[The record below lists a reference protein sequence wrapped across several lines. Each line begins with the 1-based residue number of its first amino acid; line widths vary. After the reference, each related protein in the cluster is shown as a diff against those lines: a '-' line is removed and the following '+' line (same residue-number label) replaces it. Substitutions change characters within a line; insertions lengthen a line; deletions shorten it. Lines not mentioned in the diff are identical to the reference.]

1 VANGDESLL
10 DVFVNIKPDPGF
22 MAAITASADAAINE
36 YTRVFSSASIPAPR
50 IAPPNVTGGGGGGGG
65 TGGGSGGGGGG
76 AGPIV
81 NDLRAQLRQ
90 AILEFQ
96 RDKAFLEVDVRIAN
110 DKDLR
115 GRLQDITNRVKA
127 NEAIANAPESD
138 ETQQADAIQRII
150 DLRLQNL
157 NVLRQTA
164 NAQRTA
170 AGLDTADFDRNLR
183 FRQEGVAAGQS
194 LLGVKTVGKTVTA
207 AKDTGLTQEFET
219 LTTAL
224 NQAKFNL
231 KQGFGAQSLV
241 DVTAARTDIE
251 RIAAQLNDLRTRAE
265 AKIVVDVQ
273 VKADQAALKEQFDF
287 ASQSGKEEISK
298 GRIEDRLESSLNRGL
313 ASGEIR
319 QNIAKLRAELE
330 LAELEVRKFSGAFD
344 GTQDSVDRVV
354 TSVQNLKIAQLNL
367 KEMHVNA
374 RTASGSMNTLSNN
387 AYQLGQAFEDAAVG
401 YSLNG
406 LTGAFRGASNNINF
420 LINDIVRLE
429 SVQDRLGKGL
439 AAKVTVGAA
448 VATAITTLV
457 LPSLIEW
464 LQSLNDIEVKF
475 EDISDQI
482 KQGFDDVKFNVE
494 IQSGER
500 DFLRSI
506 ERAKELRDILQKL
519 GEVAEGSSDKAE
531 DLQRL
536 FSGLDENDTLSVTL
550 NQLRVANELLDERKV
565 LLEGQRDRNK
575 AAAESGIPLTPE
587 SQDAQMFAKAQFEVA
602 IKQLESLGP
611 QLELVKNLYDQLRIA
626 REKGLSGTSDSEQL
640 SRTVKLFQDV
650 KKSVEG
656 TFSELDPSDKE
667 ASKKFKETILAF
679 QSVIGELSKA
689 SEEIDSF
696 EKKLNEGLT
705 LSQKKIKEFSETQE
719 VIRRTIAGTSNE
731 QSIFTREVQ
740 RSAQEFQ
747 TLIEKIREANLALA
761 PTEELRGLVNR
772 EADTAREALRIET
785 ETELL
790 LRQKDVRD
798 EIEKI
803 SDKKDKASGKASLT
817 NFEQFAQ
824 TLQKNVLSLDPI
836 DRNTQQLEKLNQEL
850 VTLDSAISELNANMR
865 LGGSPSQALS
875 ATPLGGFGNFNSLGF
890 ALESMSQIRPENFN
904 TKGMPD
910 ATANAIAGALNIA
923 VREAMREFVAPV
935 VGAQGQTTEAVKNLK
950 IGASAQ

>member
-1 VANGDESLL
+1 VADGDESLL

-36 YTRVFSSASIPAPR
+36 YTRVFSSASIPSPR
-50 IAPPNVTGGGGGGGG
+50 IGPPNVS
-65 TGGGSGGGGGG
+65 GGGSGGGGGG
-76 AGPIV
+76 SSGGGGGGNPANQAA
-81 NDLRAQLRQ
+81 NDLRNQLRQ

-110 DKDLR
+110 DKDLQ

-127 NEAIANAPESD
+127 NEAIARAPESD
-138 ETQQADAIQRII
+138 EAQQADAIRRII

-164 NAQRTA
+164 NAQRAT

-183 FRQEGVAAGQS
+183 FRQEGITAGQS

-219 LTTAL
+219 LTAAL

-231 KQGFGAQSLV
+231 RQGFGAQNLI
-241 DVTAARTDIE
+241 DVTAARTDIQ
-251 RIAAQLNDLRTRAE
+251 RIAGELESLRTRAQD
-265 AKIVVDVQ
+265 KIVIDLQ
-273 VKADQAALKEQFDF
+273 VKADRDALKEQFDF
-287 ASQSGKEEISK
+287 AVAAGKTQISE
-298 GRIEDRLESSLNRGL
+298 GRIADRLESSLNRGL

-319 QNIAKLRAELE
+319 QNIAILRAELE
-330 LAELEVRKFSGAFD
+330 KAELEVRRVSAAFN
-344 GTQDSVDRVV
+344 GQQDSVDAVV
-354 TSVQNLKIAQLNL
+354 TSVQRLNIAQQNL

-439 AAKVTVGAA
+439 AAKVTVGTA
-448 VATAITTLV
+448 VATAVTTLV
-457 LPSLIEW
+457 LPSLLEW
-464 LQSLNDIEVKF
+464 LESLNDIEVKF
-475 EDISDQI
+475 EDISDKISQD
-482 KQGFDDVKFNVE
+482 FADVKFNVG

-506 ERAKELRDILQKL
+506 EKAKELRDVLQQL
-519 GEVAEGSSDKAE
+519 GEAAEGSSDKAE
-531 DLQRL
+531 DLQKL
-536 FSGLDENDTLSVTL
+536 FSGLDENDTLSATL
-550 NQLRVANELLDERKV
+550 NQLRVANELIDERRI
-565 LLEGQRDRNK
+565 LLEKQRDRNK
-575 AAAESGIPLTPE
+575 SLAENGAGLTPE
-587 SQDAQMFAKAQFEVA
+587 SQDAQMFAQAQFEVA
-602 IKQLESLGP
+602 IKQLKVLGP
-611 QLELVKNLYDQLRIA
+611 RLEVVKNLYDELRIA

-640 SRTVKLFQDV
+640 ARTVKLFQDV
-650 KKSVEG
+650 KKSLEG

-667 ASKKFKETILAF
+667 ASKKFNETILAF
-679 QSVIGELSKA
+679 QSVIVELSKA
-689 SEEIDSF
+689 SEEIESF

-719 VIRRTIAGTSNE
+719 VIRRTIAGTAND
-731 QSIFTREVQ
+731 QTLFTLEVQ
-740 RSAQEFQ
+740 RSAQQFQ
-747 TLIEKIREANLALA
+747 TLIEKIREAKLALA
-761 PTEELRGLVNR
+761 PTEDLRGLVNK
-772 EADTAREALRIET
+772 EADSAREALRIET

-803 SDKKDKASGKASLT
+803 SEKKDKASGKSALT
-817 NFEQFAQ
+817 NFEQFVQ
-824 TLQKNVLSLDPI
+824 NLQKNVLSNDPL
-836 DRNTQQLEKLNQEL
+836 DRNTQELEKLNQEL
-850 VTLDSAISELNANMR
+850 ATLDSAISELNANMR
-865 LGGSPSQALS
+865 LGGSPSQALR

-890 ALESMSQIRPENFN
+890 ALESMAQIRPENFKAPDTVAN
-904 TKGMPD
+904 GIADAVNKG
-910 ATANAIAGALNIA
+910 
-923 VREAMREFVAPV
+923 VREAMQGFVAPV
-935 VGAQGQTTEAVKNLK
+935 VGAQGATTDAVRKLNV
-950 IGASAQ
+950 GAKAQ

>member
-1 VANGDESLL
+1 MADGDESLL

-406 LTGAFRGASNNINF
+406 LAGAFRGASNNINF

-457 LPSLIEW
+457 LPSLLEW
-464 LQSLNDIEVKF
+464 LETLNDIDIKF
-475 EDISDQI
+475 EDLSDTIRQD
-482 KQGFDDVKFNVE
+482 FSDVKFNVE
-494 IQSGER
+494 IQGGER

-506 ERAKELRDILQKL
+506 ERAKDLRDVLQKL
-519 GEVAEGSSDKAE
+519 GDAAEGASDQTS
-531 DLQRL
+531 DLQKL
-536 FSGLDENDTLSVTL
+536 FAGLDEKETLSVTL
-550 NQLRVANELLDERKV
+550 NQLRKANELLSDRKDT
-565 LLEGQRDRNK
+565 LENTIRINK
-575 AAAESGIPLTPE
+575 LAQSSPDAGSFGGAQLGLAFQAEKFTEELKTI
-587 SQDAQMFAKAQFEVA
+587 A
-602 IKQLESLGP
+602 P
-611 QLELVKNLYDQLRIA
+611 QLKNVKGLYDELRIA
-626 REKGLSGTSDSEQL
+626 REKGLSGASDPEQL
-640 SRTVKLFQDV
+640 ARTVKLFQDI
-650 KKSVEG
+650 KKSVEE
-656 TFSELDPSDKE
+656 TFILTDPSDKKAAE
-667 ASKKFKETILAF
+667 KFKGTILAF
-679 QSVIGELSKA
+679 QDVINELSKA
-689 SEEIDSF
+689 SEEIKSF
-696 EKKLNEGLT
+696 EEKLNEGLT

-719 VIRRTIAGTSNE
+719 VIRQTIAGTSNE

-772 EADTAREALRIET
+772 ESDTAREALRIET

-950 IGASAQ
+950 IGATAR